1 MKTKS
6 LILFVLAIL
15 LSLSV
20 DAQVVVAHSP
30 SVVPDLQKTTKRKP
44 VKTKLKKGQS
54 KDLNFF
60 VFANNVYT
68 FELDIPNKLKKVNF
82 VLINEQGDIIF
93 DNAIAG
99 FCAAAVLYA
108 DISQRVTLKITTQPP
123 KFFELNKKYFEVGV
137 KLSYK
142 RNTTS

>member
-1 MKTKS
+1 MKTRS
-6 LILFVLAIL
+6 LLLIILSVL

-20 DAQVVVAHSP
+20 NSQVVVASSS
-30 SVVPDLQKTTKRKP
+30 SVMPDLQKTTKRKP
-44 VKTKLKKGQS
+44 IKTKLKKGQT

-68 FELDIPNKLKKVNF
+68 FELNIPKKLKKVNF
-82 VLINEQGDIIF
+82 VLINEQGEIIF

-99 FCAAAVLYA
+99 FCNSAVLYA
-108 DISQRVTLKITTQPP
+108 DVSQKITLKITTQPP
-123 KFFELNKKYFEVGV
+123 RFFEGNKKYFELAI